1 MEILIIVALI
11 LLNGVF
17 AMSEIAIIAS
27 RKARLQEPAA
37 GGNRRAQ
44 AALALANEPSNFLS
58 TIQVGI
64 TLVGIFAGAY
74 GGATLSEDLAAFLRQ
89 IPSLARFSEELA
101 LGGVVVLITY
111 FSLIIGELVPKRLAL
126 HRPES
131 IALAISLPMTWLSRA
146 MHPVVRVLSGS
157 TELVLRLVGSKPS
170 SDPVV
175 SVEEIRMLMD
185 QGTRAGVF
193 ERAEQTLVKNVLHLD
208 ERVVAS
214 LMTPR
219 LEIVY
224 LDFQDSL
231 EQNMRKIA
239 EHRYSRYPV
248 CRGGLERV
256 VGMVHTKEILG
267 REFSGQEFDI
277 ASALQEPLF
286 VPESATGIRLLETFR
301 SSRIHAALV
310 VDEYGEIQGIVTLN
324 DVLTAI
330 VGDITSADSR
340 EASMVV
346 QREDGSWLIDGM
358 IDVRDLKELLDL
370 DELPNERDANYHT
383 LGGLFMAQ
391 AGRVPRVADRF
402 DWEGY
407 RFEVVDMDGNRV
419 DRVMVARLPGRDSK
433 GLPAKA

>member
-1 MEILIIVALI
+1 M
-11 LLNGVF
+11 
-17 AMSEIAIIAS
+17 
-27 RKARLQEPAA
+27 
-37 GGNRRAQ
+37 
-44 AALALANEPSNFLS
+44 
-58 TIQVGI
+58 
-64 TLVGIFAGAY
+64 
-74 GGATLSEDLAAFLRQ
+74 
-89 IPSLARFSEELA
+89 
-101 LGGVVVLITY
+101 
-111 FSLIIGELVPKRLAL
+111 
-126 HRPES
+126 
-131 IALAISLPMTWLSRA
+131 
-146 MHPVVRVLSGS
+146 
-157 TELVLRLVGSKPS
+157 
-170 SDPVV
+170 
-175 SVEEIRMLMD
+175 
-185 QGTRAGVF
+185 
-193 ERAEQTLVKNVLHLD
+193 
-208 ERVVAS
+208 
-214 LMTPR
+214 
-219 LEIVY
+219 
-224 LDFQDSL
+224 
-231 EQNMRKIA
+231 
-239 EHRYSRYPV
+239 
-248 CRGGLERV
+248 
-256 VGMVHTKEILG
+256 
-267 REFSGQEFDI
+267 
-277 ASALQEPLF
+277 
-286 VPESATGIRLLETFR
+286 PESATGIRLLETFR